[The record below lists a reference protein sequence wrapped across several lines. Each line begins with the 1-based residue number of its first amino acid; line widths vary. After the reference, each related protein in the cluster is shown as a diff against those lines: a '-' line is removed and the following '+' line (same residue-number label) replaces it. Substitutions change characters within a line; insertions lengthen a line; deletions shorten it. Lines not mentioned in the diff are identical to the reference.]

1 MTPRSLSSRL
11 FIGAAVWSAVALIFA
26 GFILSAVYQNSVE
39 RSFDERLNVYLKLL
53 VGAMVSADAPVS
65 VDAEAGPPGE
75 PEAGTQAEAQAEA
88 QSQAQAET
96 RAAAA
101 PDAGPQQP
109 DAEPDADDDTATID
123 LPDPG
128 SLGEPRFEL
137 PLSGWYWQVGS
148 DNATGLA
155 MTSGSLLGDA
165 LALPSRFGA
174 EPDDTR
180 TWRGYVPGPNDEE
193 LRVIE
198 REISFPERGTFRI
211 AVAGNADEVR
221 ADVASF
227 RSTVALTLAVMGFGI
242 IVAVIF
248 QVQVGLRPLQRMS
261 NALYAIRTGAA
272 DRLHGD
278 FPAEIEPLAEE
289 LNALID
295 SNREVVERARTHVGN
310 LAHAL
315 KTPLSVVVNEARR
328 EDTPFARK
336 VREQAEQMGVQITR
350 HLERARIAA
359 QRRVIGAVTDVGPV
373 TERLV
378 RAMRRIHEEKTVTL
392 RIDAGKPPAFR
403 GEQQDFE
410 EMLGNLVDNACKWAA
425 SEVTVTIAAAA
436 RRPGVDRDMMLIHV
450 DDDGPGLTPSER
462 EEAIKR
468 GRRLDETVPGSGLG
482 LSIVTELARLYG
494 GEIRLDAAP
503 AGGLRATLSLPAL

>member
-53 VGAMVSADAPVS
+53 VGEMVSAESLPPLETEGETPAETQDKTQDEAPAAARS
-65 VDAEAGPPGE
+65 ET
-75 PEAGTQAEAQAEA
+75 EAGTHAGTGPDSAS
-88 QSQAQAET
+88 QSES
-96 RAAAA
+96 
-101 PDAGPQQP
+101 
-109 DAEPDADDDTATID
+109 EPDADDDTATIGP
-123 LPDPG
+123 PDPG

-148 DNATGLA
+148 DNATGLV

-174 EPDDTR
+174 EADETR

-221 ADVASF
+221 ADIASF
-227 RSTVALTLAVMGFGI
+227 RSTVAMTLAVMGFGI

-373 TERLV
+373 TERLL

-392 RIDAGKPPAFR
+392 KVDAAKPPAFR

-425 SEVTVTIAAAA
+425 SEVTVTITAAA

-482 LSIVTELARLYG
+482 LSIVTELVRLYG
-494 GEIRLDAAP
+494 GDIHLDAAP